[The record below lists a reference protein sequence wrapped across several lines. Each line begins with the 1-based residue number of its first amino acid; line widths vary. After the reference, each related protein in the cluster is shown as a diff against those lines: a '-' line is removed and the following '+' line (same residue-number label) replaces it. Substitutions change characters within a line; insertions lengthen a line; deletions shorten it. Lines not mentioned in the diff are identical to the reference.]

1 MGRFERVFVAMKA
14 RMLRSLCV
22 FVLLVSGAAALRLPG
37 AVHATS
43 AHSYAGKRITISLS
57 RQRLRA
63 WLGNKVLLVT
73 PVTTGNATLPT
84 PTGHFQI
91 FAKRSPY
98 TFISP
103 WPRSSPDWYPPSQVS
118 FALEFLGGGYF
129 IHDAPWRGV
138 YGRGSNAG
146 SQPGTNYGGT
156 HGCINVPYNAA
167 RWLYYWADM
176 GTPVHVVR

>member
-1 MGRFERVFVAMKA
+1 MGARVRVAVCIA
-14 RMLRSLCV
+14 ILFSG
-22 FVLLVSGAAALRLPG
+22 VSAMGTSRQAAAAG
-37 AVHATS
+37 ART
-43 AHSYAGKRITISLS
+43 YAGKRITISLA

-63 WLGNKVLLVT
+63 WVGNRVVLVT

-84 PTGHFQI
+84 PTGYFQI

-118 FALEFLGGGYF
+118 FALEFQSGGYF

-146 SQPGTNYGGT
+146 SQPGTDYGGT
-156 HGCINVPYNAA
+156 HGCVNVPYSAA
-167 RWLYYWADM
+167 RWLYYWADI
-176 GTPVHVVR
+176 GTTVHIVR